1 MIQQDDVQYI
11 AGLARLNLT
20 PEEIQPLA
28 GNLERILSYIQQLE
42 DLDVSHVPPTSH
54 VLSLENVYREDIIKP
69 SLSQE
74 EALSI
79 TDNKFN
85 GAFKVPQII
94 D

>member
-1 MIQQDDVQYI
+1 MITQDDVQYI
-11 AGLARLNLT
+11 AGLARIHLN

-28 GNLERILSYIQQLE
+28 GDLERILSYVRQLE
-42 DLDVSHVPPTSH
+42 GLDVADVPPTSH
-54 VLSLENVYREDIIKP
+54 VLSLENVYRDDTVVP
-69 SLSQE
+69 SLTQA

-79 TDNKFN
+79 AVQNFN